1 MYFIPDMQEKDLI
14 FKIAKLRNIEP
25 KHDWVVLTKANI
37 LGVEEHQT
45 LREAQISPITRVLSQ
60 LRHLNHPVLALATI
74 AFIVFGAIFTQ
85 QAQNSLPG
93 DTLYSVR
100 SVVERA
106 QFGLSSQDQSLVYM
120 ELANR
125 RLNDLRRVAEEN
137 KVNNL
142 SYAIREYEASIA
154 DASKSLALL
163 VENNPENTLQAS
175 LKAIQ
180 LYKEKSQ
187 IEQILG
193 TTIGGDSGELENAA
207 KILIE
212 SELADLETRT
222 LTEEQEVTF
231 EQAKTAFEDGDYQA
245 ALEQLWLVSNF

>member
-1 MYFIPDMQEKDLI
+1 MYEKDLI
-14 FKIAKLRNIEP
+14 LKIASLKNIKP

-37 LGVEEHQT
+37 LGAEEYQV
-45 LREAQISPITRVLSQ
+45 LREAQVSPVTRVLSHF
-60 LRHLNHPVLALATI
+60 RYLNHPVLAMATI
-74 AFIVFGAIFTQ
+74 ALFVFGAVFTQ

-106 QFGLSSQDQSLVYM
+106 QFGLSSQEQSLVYM

-125 RLNDLRRVAEEN
+125 RLDDLKKIAKENRVQ
-137 KVNNL
+137 NL
-142 SYAIREYEASIA
+142 SSAIREFEASVS

-163 VENNPENTLQAS
+163 VENNPENALQAS
-175 LKAIQ
+175 LEAIQ
-180 LYKEKSQ
+180 LYKDKSQ

-193 TTIGGDSGELENAA
+193 TTIGEDGGELENAA
-207 KILIE
+207 KVLIE

-222 LTEEQEVTF
+222 LTEEQEVMF
-231 EQAKTAFEDGDYQA
+231 EQARTAFESGDYQT
-245 ALEQLWLVSNF
+245 ALEQLWLVSNL